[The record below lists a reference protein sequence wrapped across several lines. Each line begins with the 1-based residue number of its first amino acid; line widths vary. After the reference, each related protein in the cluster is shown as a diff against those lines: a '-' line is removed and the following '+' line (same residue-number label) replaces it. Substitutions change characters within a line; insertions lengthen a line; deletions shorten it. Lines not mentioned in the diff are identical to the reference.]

1 MIAAIVFLSGFAVDW
16 AWIYYM
22 HWAGKKKAI
31 PAAFWSMV
39 LVLIGSFNVIE
50 YTHTHWLVAAF
61 AAGCFFGTYSAV
73 RWGPK

>member
-1 MIAAIVFLSGFAVDW
+1 MIAALIFLSGFAIDW

-22 HWAGKKKAI
+22 HWAAKKRPL

-39 LVLIGSFNVIE
+39 LVLIGALNVIE
-50 YTHTHWLVAAF
+50 YTSHHVLILAF
-61 AAGCFFGTYSAV
+61 AVGCFMGTYSAV